1 MYIKKILFIIL
12 ISTIV
17 FLTGCWDSI
26 EINERIFVT
35 AVGLDL
41 NTDPNLEGRYVVTY
55 VYPNIGALGKNPSQK
70 EVKIIK
76 STTAISVFD
85 GSRQLTTR
93 VQDPIYLKHLKVFV
107 IGEELFKNPNL
118 IKEYFDGVAR
128 DPRMNRKIGIVVA
141 QGSAK
146 DVLSTKVEELAIIG
160 GYLNNMLNNDKVAAR
175 FTKQTFSGMM
185 KDFQFSR
192 ASLAPRAVPKEDEYK
207 LSGAAILKDYKLI
220 GWIGEKE
227 NRAIAIAKGDFKSD
241 IIDVK
246 CNDTIATYV
255 ITDYKSNKDV
265 TREKDELKVN
275 LNISLEGYLQQYKLG
290 KDISVFNTKFINAFE
305 EEIQKN
311 IEKDIHNVASKLQN
325 EYNADVLGIGEYLC
339 KFQPDIW
346 EEVKDEW
353 DDIFPNIDI
362 KVNVIAKVRRTGL
375 TK

>member
-12 ISTIV
+12 SSTII
-17 FLTGCWDSI
+17 FLTGCWDSV

-41 NTDPNLEGRYVVTY
+41 NTDPNAEGRYLVTY

-70 EVKIIK
+70 ETKIIK
-76 STTAISVFD
+76 STTAIAGSD

-93 VQDPIYLKHLKVFV
+93 VQNPIYLKHLKVFV
-107 IGEELFKNPNL
+107 IGEELFKNPDL

-128 DPRMNRKIGIVVA
+128 DPRMNRKIGIIVA
-141 QGSAK
+141 QGRAK

-160 GYLNNMLNNDKVAAR
+160 GQLNSMLNNDKVAAR
-175 FTKQTFSGMM
+175 FTKRTFSSIM

-192 ASLAPRAVPKEDEYK
+192 ASLAPRAVPKKDEYK
-207 LSGAAILKDYKLI
+207 LSGAGILKDYKLI

-246 CNDTIATYV
+246 YNDVIGTYV
-255 ITDYKSNKDV
+255 ITDHISNKKIAK
-265 TREKDELKVN
+265 EKDNLKVN

-290 KDISVFNTKFINAFE
+290 EDISIFNIKFINNLE
-305 EEIQKN
+305 EEIEKK
-311 IEKDIHNVASKLQN
+311 IEKEIQNVVNKLQN
-325 EYNADVLGIGEYLC
+325 EYNADALGIGEYLC

-346 EEVKDEW
+346 EVVKDEW
-353 DDIFPNIDI
+353 DEIFPSIDI
-362 KVNVIAKVRRTGL
+362 KVNVVAKIRRTGL